1 MWVVPRDKGI
11 QTEAIELLVFPKGS
25 STMATKNLKN
35 NIPSS
40 ATAEKTVK
48 KAFNK
53 LPKKANPSK
62 LEWALGIAL
71 MLIML
76 APLIMGVVSLIRDA
90 VLASRKG
97 LKGGKGYGWLTGIEV
112 DGLKIEGQE
121 LIDCAHEGASARA
134 KKAKEEA
141 EAAFDRRVANAV
153 KKAQQGQ
160 QKM

>member
-1 MWVVPRDKGI
+1 
-11 QTEAIELLVFPKGS
+11 
-25 STMATKNLKN
+25 MATKNLKN

-40 ATAEKTVK
+40 AAAEKTVK

-76 APLIMGVVSLIRDA
+76 APLIMGVVALIRDA
-90 VLASRKG
+90 VIANRKG
-97 LKGGKGYGWLTGIEV
+97 LKMGKGQGWLTDIEV
-112 DGLKIEGQE
+112 DGLKFEGE
-121 LIDCAHEGASARA
+121 DLTECAHEGARARA
-134 KKAKEEA
+134 KKVKDEA